1 MDGSVDE
8 ESATGSSPESGG
20 QWFHIWME
28 TSDEWC
34 PSGSVLGLILFNIF
48 ISDVD
53 SGVERTLSKFSDD
66 TKQRGAVNT
75 PERRDAIQRD
85 LDRLKSGPR

>member
-1 MDGSVDE
+1 M
-8 ESATGSSPESGG
+8 SGIL
-20 QWFHIWME
+20 Q
-28 TSDEWC
+28 D
-34 PSGSVLGLILFNIF
+34 SVLGLILFNIF